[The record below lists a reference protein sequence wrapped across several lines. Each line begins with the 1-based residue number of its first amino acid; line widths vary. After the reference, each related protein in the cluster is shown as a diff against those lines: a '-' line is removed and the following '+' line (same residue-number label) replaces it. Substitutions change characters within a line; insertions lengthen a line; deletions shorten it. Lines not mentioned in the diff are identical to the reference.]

1 VIFLGG
7 NAELAIGGRHGV
19 ADLPAN
25 TMKNVVEDV
34 AGKQIACSF
43 ARRIDP
49 LRLTLPPLPGD
60 RSDPVVRS
68 LESQIYELF
77 VELPEAAPLLAGFC
91 CICLEP
97 A

>member
-1 VIFLGG
+1 MP
-7 NAELAIGGRHGV
+7 ELAIGGRHGV

-49 LRLTLPPLPGD
+49 LRLTLPPLPGE
-60 RSDPVVRS
+60 RRPPIVSP
-68 LESQIYELF
+68 LESQLR
-77 VELPEAAPLLAGFC
+77 
-91 CICLEP
+91 
-97 A
+97 